1 MSTAFSDLKK
11 QYSKNTVTIATL
23 GCAKNLVDSEVL
35 AGKLSMAGYRKIAHN
50 SNDPAE
56 VVILNTCGFIGDAK
70 EESVDTILQLLKAR
84 ENGYYGKIIV
94 MGCLSQRYREELR
107 ETIPVLD
114 GIFGVNEQQELIQLL
129 KPDLKKELKGERLLG
144 TPGHYAYLKISEGC
158 DRSCAFC
165 AIPAIRGPQC
175 SVPLES
181 LLEESRRLSDA
192 GVREL
197 ILIAQDSTRY
207 GTDLYRKRALPALLE
222 KLARQGNMA
231 WIRLHYAYPLD
242 FPVDVLR
249 VMRDYPQICP
259 YLDIPLQHISPKV
272 LRGMKR
278 GIGQRKTLDLLDTI
292 RRVLPHA
299 AVRTTLITGF
309 PGEGE
314 KEFRELYDFVESQR
328 FHRLGVFTYSREE
341 GTPAYV
347 LGDPVPEKVKQ
358 RRRDALMELQMHI
371 AAAHNR
377 ALLGTVMQV
386 IIDRAEGE
394 SYTGRTVYDSPE
406 VDQEVTVHAG
416 NQLKP
421 GDLCMVKITVSGEY
435 DLSGVVVQDAGGTGG
450 AGLTH

>member
-1 MSTAFSDLKK
+1 MSTASSDLKK
-11 QYSKNTVTIATL
+11 QYSRNTLTIATL

-35 AGKLSMAGYRKIAHN
+35 AGKLSMAGYRKVSHN

-70 EESVDTILQLLKAR
+70 EESVDTILELLKAR
-84 ENGYYGKIIV
+84 DEGYYGKVIV
-94 MGCLSQRYREELR
+94 MGCLSQRYRQELER
-107 ETIPVLD
+107 EIPGLD
-114 GIFGVNEQQELIQLL
+114 GIFGVNEQRELIRSL

-165 AIPAIRGPQC
+165 AIPAIRGPQY
-175 SVPLES
+175 SVPMES

-207 GTDLYRKRALPALLE
+207 GTDLYGKRALPALLE

-242 FPVDVLR
+242 FPLDVLR

-259 YLDIPLQHISPKV
+259 YLDIPLQHISPKI

-278 GIGQRKTLDLLDTI
+278 GVGKGKTLALLDTI
-292 RRVLPHA
+292 RRLLPGA
-299 AVRTTLITGF
+299 AIRTTLITGF

-314 KEFRELYDFVESQR
+314 KEFRELYEFVESQR

-347 LGDPVPEKVKQ
+347 LGDTVPEKVKQ
-358 RRRDALMELQMHI
+358 QRRDTLMELQMSI
-371 AAAHNR
+371 ASAYNR
-377 ALLGTVMQV
+377 KQLGSVMQV
-386 IIDRAEGE
+386 IIDRADGE
-394 SYTGRTVYDSPE
+394 SYSGRTVYDSPE
-406 VDQEVTVHAG
+406 VDQEVNVAAG
-416 NQLKP
+416 VQLKP
-421 GDLCMVKITVSGEY
+421 GDLCKVRITTAGEY
-435 DLSGVVVQDAGGTGG
+435 DLGGI
-450 AGLTH
+450 LTDEPA